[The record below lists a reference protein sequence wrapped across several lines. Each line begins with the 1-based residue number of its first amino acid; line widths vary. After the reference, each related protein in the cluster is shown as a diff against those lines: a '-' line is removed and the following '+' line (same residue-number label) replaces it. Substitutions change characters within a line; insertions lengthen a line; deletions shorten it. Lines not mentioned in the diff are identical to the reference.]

1 MERSSK
7 SANDVDGGDT
17 SKLLPTKG
25 REMGAGRSGAWHLAF
40 TTTEKQEGR
49 QGRESVG
56 MDNYPCGREGQS
68 RQGQPLYDT
77 ASI

>member
-1 MERSSK
+1 M
-7 SANDVDGGDT
+7 NDVDGGDT

-25 REMGAGRSGAWHLAF
+25 REMGAGRSGAWHLALK
-40 TTTEKQEGR
+40 TTEKQEGR
-49 QGRESVG
+49 EGRESVG
-56 MDNYPCGREGQS
+56 MNDYPCGREGQS